1 MSKDLAT
8 IVKNSIEAD
17 VVVEGPIAVT
27 ETSHPFSAMDYARE
41 PLDIAAYGYV
51 EEEYF
56 VSGTANV
63 YEETDV
69 EMKIKHEDQSYK
81 NRIFVRKPSDTTKFS
96 GRVFMDIYNASNGY
110 DIEDVWRR
118 SYEYYM
124 NNGDIYVGV
133 TAKPIN
139 VLSLKNF
146 DFERYQSL
154 NWSAADPA
162 PQPATTNA
170 NMSIPG
176 TEEGLVWDILSQL
189 GTIIRKNKASFLK
202 DYPVDYL
209 YLTGQSQS
217 GMYLNTYTY
226 YFDQYLVDSE
236 GKTIFDGYLNA
247 VGAGVMRS
255 LNQMDDETQPF
266 ATRLQK
272 HRPLNAPIIFLSAHG
287 DIELFGAFETSTNAL
302 IEKNLEDKTR
312 HYEVASSPHTD
323 PASPLIPNNSEIVK
337 TNHPPKILDGEYN
350 YTVNDI
356 QLSYYINS
364 ALEMLHQWAAK
375 GTLPPA
381 SSLIERDEKGNVVL
395 DEHGNG
401 VGGVRSPY
409 IDVPLATYHANAR
422 TTADQVNQT
431 VGNVNGSME
440 YFSKDKLMELYQSK
454 EDYLERFN
462 KVVEKQVEDKL
473 LIPFDAESMKE
484 WAKETIHKIY

>member
-1 MSKDLAT
+1 MLKDLETVVRNA
-8 IVKNSIEAD
+8 IEAE

-27 ETSHPFSAMDYARE
+27 DTSHPFSAMDYARE

-63 YEETDV
+63 YEEIDD
-69 EMKIKHEDQSYK
+69 EMKIKHVDQAYK
-81 NRIFVRKPSDTTKFS
+81 NRIFVRKPSDARKFS
-96 GRVFMDIYNASNGY
+96 GRVFIDIYNASNGY
-110 DIEDVWRR
+110 DIEDIWRR
-118 SYEYYM
+118 SYDYYM
-124 NNGDIYVGV
+124 NNGDIYIGV

-146 DFERYQSL
+146 DFERYHTL
-154 NWSAADPA
+154 NWSAAEPA
-162 PQPATTNA
+162 PQPSAVNA

-189 GTIIRKNKASFLK
+189 GTLVRKNNAPFLA

-236 GKTIFDGYLNA
+236 AKPLFDGYLNA
-247 VGAGVMRS
+247 VGAGVMRA
-255 LNQMDDETQPF
+255 LNQIEGENKPF

-272 HRPLNAPIIFLSAHG
+272 HRPLNVPMIFLSAHG
-287 DIELFGAFETSTNAL
+287 DIELFGAFKTSTEAL
-302 IEKNLEDKTR
+302 VEEKPEDNTR
-312 HYEVASSPHTD
+312 HYEVASAPHTD

-356 QLSYYINS
+356 QLAYYINS
-364 ALEMLHQWAAK
+364 AIEMLHQWAAN
-375 GTLPPA
+375 GILPPA
-381 SSLIERDEKGNVVL
+381 SSLIERDEEGNAVL

-409 IDVPLATYHANAR
+409 IDVPLATYYANAR
-422 TTADQVNQT
+422 ATADQVNQT

-440 YFSKDKLMELYQSK
+440 YFSKDKLSELYQS
-454 EDYLERFN
+454 EEHYLETFY
-462 KVVEKQVEDKL
+462 KAVDQQVEDKL
-473 LIPFDAESMKE
+473 LQPFDAESMKE
-484 WAKETIHKIY
+484 WAKETIQKIY

>member
-1 MSKDLAT
+1 MAKDLVDV
-8 IVKNSIEAD
+8 VKKSITAD

-27 ETSHPFSAMDYARE
+27 ETSHPFSAMAYARE
-41 PLDIAAYGYV
+41 PLDIATYGYI

-56 VSGTANV
+56 ISGTANV
-63 YEETDV
+63 YEEVKDELKVKYTD
-69 EMKIKHEDQSYK
+69 QAYK
-81 NRIFVRKPSDTTKFS
+81 NRILVRKPSDARKFS

-118 SYEYYM
+118 SYDYYM
-124 NNGDIYVGV
+124 NNGDIYIGV

-146 DFERYQSL
+146 DFERYHTL
-154 NWSAADPA
+154 NWSAAEPA
-162 PQPATTNA
+162 PQPSAVNS

-176 TEEGLVWDILSQL
+176 TEEGLAWDILNQL
-189 GTIIRKNKASFLK
+189 ATLVRRNNGPFLA

-226 YFDQYLVDSE
+226 YFDQYLVDNE
-236 GKTIFDGYLNA
+236 GKPVFDGYLNA
-247 VGAGVMRS
+247 VGAGVMRA
-255 LNQMDDETQPF
+255 LDQVEGENQPF

-272 HRPLNAPIIFLSAHG
+272 NRPLNVPIIYLSAHG
-287 DIELFGAFETSTNAL
+287 DIELFGAFETNTDAL
-302 IEKNLEDKTR
+302 VEEEPEDHTR

-323 PASPLIPNNSEIVK
+323 PASPLIPSNSEIIK
-337 TNHPPKILDGEYN
+337 TNHPPKILDGEYD

-356 QLSYYINS
+356 QLSYYING
-364 ALEMLHQWAAK
+364 ALEMLHQWAAN

-381 SSLIERDEKGNVVL
+381 SSLIERDEAGNAVL

-409 IDVPLATYHANAR
+409 VVVPLATYFANAR
-422 TTADQVNQT
+422 ATADQVNQV

-440 YFSKDKLMELYQSK
+440 YFSKDKLSELYPS
-454 EDYLERFN
+454 EEHYLALFN
-462 KVVEKQVEDKL
+462 EAVDQQVEDKL
-473 LIPFDAESMKE
+473 LLPFDAKSMKE
-484 WAKETIHKIY
+484 WAKETIYKIY